1 MIDFQDRF
9 ARCVSLFSEARDK
22 LGSRLSLFGF
32 AADSSGELANHIFQE
47 NDRYADL
54 RSVSKVVVGLV
65 LGVLLS
71 RKTELGDVRLGL
83 GERVLPLLRHHMNG
97 TARHHWRDVRIVDLL
112 NHTIGHDEGFLFR
125 KDLGDLPESDYLAYL
140 FDAPIRHSPGTHFSY
155 SNVGPFLFS
164 VIVQDWLGKSLHD
177 VAQAAILEPLGIE
190 SRWRC
195 FGEYSAGST
204 GLSMRNGDLIKLAS
218 LLRDGGVFR
227 GRAIVAKS
235 WVDEMISPRSLTPH
249 MFDSAQM
256 FPRYAYGIGL
266 WICENGSYYCD
277 GTNGQYL
284 IVVPD
289 RKVAL
294 STMGEQPDME
304 PITRCMTPLTAEPK
318 FGK

>member
-9 ARCVSLFSEARDK
+9 ARCVGLFSDARDK
-22 LGSRLSLFGF
+22 FGSRLSLFGF
-32 AADSSGELANHIFQE
+32 AADSNGERANHIFQG

-71 RKTELGDVRLGL
+71 RKTELGDIPLGL
-83 GERVLPLLRHHMNG
+83 GGRVLPLLGHHMSG

-112 NHTIGHDEGFLFR
+112 NNTIGHDEGFLFR
-125 KDLGDLPESDYLAYL
+125 KDLGDLPESDYLAYI
-140 FDAPIRHSPGTHFSY
+140 FDAAIPHPPGAHFSY

-177 VAQAAILEPLGIE
+177 VAQAAILEPLEIE
-190 SRWRC
+190 SQWRC
-195 FGEYSAGST
+195 FGEYSAGGT
-204 GLSMRNGDLIKLAS
+204 GLSMRNGDLIKLAC

-235 WVDEMISPRSLTPH
+235 WVDEMVFPRSLTPS
-249 MFDSAQM
+249 MFDSAQV

-277 GTNGQYL
+277 GTGGQYL

-294 STMGEQPDME
+294 SAMGEQPDME
-304 PITRCMTPLTAEPK
+304 PITQCMTPLTAC
-318 FGK
+318 